1 MFAVVGEFHSAVG
14 FKVICATLEMMNFSN
29 LYFQTEVIMCCCV
42 SDPLL
47 RRYVAAPTLSPRE
60 QRLFPQPV
68 FQGRKE
74 LWPGAKGPSP
84 GPMDRPLC
92 KGSSLDC
99 RPSAGTRA
107 LSPNALL
114 HGQQARHGTS

>member
-1 MFAVVGEFHSAVG
+1 MSEKVFAVVGEFHSAVG

-47 RRYVAAPTLSPRE
+47 RRYVAAPALSPRE
-60 QRLFPQPV
+60 QRPFPQPV

-74 LWPGAKGPSP
+74 LWPGAKGPGSGPSGPSP
-84 GPMDRPLC
+84 VQGFIPGLPAQRWHE
-92 KGSSLDC
+92 G
-99 RPSAGTRA
+99 AVT
-107 LSPNALL
+107 
-114 HGQQARHGTS
+114 